1 MKKLKVMK
9 KKENYIN
16 EDIDDFMKINDI
28 KKQMKI
34 KYIIFF
40 FIF

>member
-16 EDIDDFMKINDI
+16 EDIDDFMK
-28 KKQMKI
+28 KQMKI

-40 FIF
+40 FFF